1 MVTLKGKKVYLRAL
15 EPDDLDF
22 IFKIENDE
30 SLWELSH
37 TQTPYSKFLIKEYL
51 TNSHKDIYEA
61 KQFRFVIS
69 DYAENPL
76 GLIDLFDFDFK
87 NKRVGIGILILNLKD
102 RNIGIG
108 TETLELVIKYVFS
121 NFDMQQIY
129 ANVLESN
136 SISLKLFKSKGFS
149 IVGLKKN
156 WNFCAKSSTFQSEYL
171 LQLLNK

>member
-15 EPDDLDF
+15 EPEDLDF

-51 TNSHKDIYEA
+51 TNAHKDIYET

-69 DYAENPL
+69 DYADNAL

-87 NKRVGIGILILNLKD
+87 NKRVGLGILILNPED

-108 TETLELVIKYVFS
+108 TETLNLVINYVFS
-121 NFDMQQIY
+121 NFDMQQVY

-136 SISLKLFKSKGFS
+136 SISLKLFESRGFS

-156 WNFCAKSSTFQSEYL
+156 WNYCVKSCTFQNEYL
-171 LQLLNK
+171 LQLQNK